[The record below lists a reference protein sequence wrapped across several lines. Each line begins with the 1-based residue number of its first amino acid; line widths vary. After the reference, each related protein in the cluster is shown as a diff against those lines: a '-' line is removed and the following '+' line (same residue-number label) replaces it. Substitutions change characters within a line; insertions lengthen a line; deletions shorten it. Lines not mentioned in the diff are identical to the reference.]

1 MWTHHREVDPF
12 DPSMPPDPHRLPPP
26 TEWFAPDAEPR
37 FCPMCG
43 ASLDH
48 GLTSEWWIAHERVFL
63 TWCSRCKWTGNVV
76 LFDRAIIEEP
86 EARWP

>member
-1 MWTHHREVDPF
+1 
-12 DPSMPPDPHRLPPP
+12 
-26 TEWFAPDAEPR
+26 
-37 FCPMCG
+37 MCG